1 MNTVS
6 RFALAW
12 PSYEKCN
19 ETEITTT
26 WASRYGPFPPRR
38 GGAHR
43 LVLNRKEVPARFFRG
58 DAPLP
63 TLSHRLLRPAARAR
77 FAASERVARVA

>member
-43 LVLNRKEVPARFFRG
+43 LVHESRPHATMQRAFP
-58 DAPLP
+58 APLQRVP
-63 TLSHRLLRPAARAR
+63 RSRRAAAIERA
-77 FAASERVARVA
+77 AHA